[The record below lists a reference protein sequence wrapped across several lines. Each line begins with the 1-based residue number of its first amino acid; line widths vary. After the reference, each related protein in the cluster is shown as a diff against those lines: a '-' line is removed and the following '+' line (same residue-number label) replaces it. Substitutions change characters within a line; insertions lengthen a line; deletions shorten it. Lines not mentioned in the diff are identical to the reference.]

1 MDKQDLKVVKT
12 ELFNIDALENLTSHD
27 GVSLD
32 TKRLLKA
39 YKRSRHDGNKVQVVY
54 EYGKLLKTV
63 QKGRLY
69 PQKGL
74 GLQNFPSDVRSALA
88 QQYYWDI
95 DMVNSQPVI
104 LLQMCEQNGWK
115 CEELRS
121 YVGNRSQWLSAIMKE
136 LDCDRDG
143 AKQLC
148 LATMFGGTYKRS
160 PDFIK
165 RLSAE
170 LYQVGINLVNANQDL
185 LKIVSKEKNPA
196 ASCVAQVLQDT
207 EFRIL
212 RHIDSFFQQH
222 DRFMDTYIHDGG
234 LVRKNEGENSFPA
247 ELLRRAEADVFTTFG
262 FQISLDVK
270 PLTHTF
276 EFKRDV
282 MRTQHVSEREYQQRK
297 ELFEETHFYCEQT
310 SSICTITPNG
320 LTHTNKGDALATFAS
335 FNFQKTHN
343 QRIIVDRFIPMWMD
357 DPSKRTV
364 SKLIFYPDVS
374 YQQEGCYNTFCG
386 LQGAVETAI
395 PSNADKIIERFN
407 ELVFVNA
414 GCRENDALYLKKWLA
429 HGIQFPHKVPG
440 VAIVLIN
447 KAQGTGKE
455 TLMDFMGSKVF
466 GKEYYKNIK
475 NVETEL
481 FDAHS
486 TAMDKTLFLKL
497 EEVNGSMNRKFS
509 DILKGIITATS
520 ATINPKGVGKYTI
533 DAFPRVVMTSNNVVP
548 VKVEVGDRRF
558 CIFYTSAKYV
568 GHTVF
573 WNETYSLFELP
584 EAGHVIH
591 QYLMSIDLSD
601 FEVKLFPK
609 TDYHEALAETEVAS
623 EEEFINQCEPF
634 TDLLATPLHT
644 LYLAYCRE
652 HGYVPKG
659 VVHFT
664 RMLTPMVETKVL
676 TRRSKDGRSLYS
688 KPT

>member
-12 ELFNIDALENLTSHD
+12 EVFSIDALENLTSHD

-39 YKRSRHDGNKVQVVY
+39 YKRTRQDGNKVQVIY
-54 EYGKLLKTV
+54 EYGKLLKTI

-69 PQKGL
+69 PQKGM

-104 LLQMCEQNGWK
+104 LLQMCKKNGWL
-115 CEELRS
+115 CDELQS
-121 YVGNRSQWLSAIMKE
+121 YVENRSQWLSSIMKE
-136 LDCDRDG
+136 LECDRDG

-170 LYQVGINLVNANQDL
+170 LCQVGVNLINANQEL
-185 LKIVSKEKNPA
+185 LKIVSKEKNPS
-196 ASCVAQVLQDT
+196 ASCVAHVLQDT
-207 EFRIL
+207 EFQIL
-212 RHIDSFFQQH
+212 RHIDSFFQQEGH
-222 DRFMDTYIHDGG
+222 FMDTYIHDGG
-234 LVRKNEGENSFPA
+234 LVRKLEGEMTFPA
-247 ELLRRAEADVFTTFG
+247 ELLRRAELDVLRVFG
-262 FQISLDVK
+262 YAISLEVK

-282 MRTQHVSEREYQQRK
+282 MRTQHTSEREYQQRK
-297 ELFEETHFYCEQT
+297 ELFEENHFYCEQT
-310 SSICTITPNG
+310 SSICTVTPFG
-320 LTHTNKGDALATFAS
+320 LTHTSKSDAFATFAS

-343 QRIIVDRFIPMWMD
+343 QRVLIDRFISIWMD
-357 DPSKRTV
+357 DPLKRV
-364 SKLIFYPDVS
+364 INKLVFYPDVS
-374 YQQEGCYNTFCG
+374 HQPEGCYNTFCG
-386 LQGAVETAI
+386 LQGAIETDM
-395 PSNADKIIERFN
+395 PSRAGAIIERFN

-429 HGIQFPHKVPG
+429 HGVQLPHKVPG

-447 KAQGTGKE
+447 ESQGTGKE
-455 TLMDFMGSKVF
+455 TLMEFMGNKVF

-481 FDAHS
+481 FDTHS

-497 EEVNGSMNRKFS
+497 EEVNGSLNRKFA
-509 DILKGIITATS
+509 DMLKGIITATS

-533 DAFPRVVMTSNNVVP
+533 DAFPRVVMTTNNAVP
-548 VKVEVGDRRF
+548 VKVEKDDRRF
-558 CIFYTSAKYV
+558 CIFYTSSKYM
-568 GHTVF
+568 GNSDF
-573 WNETYSLFELP
+573 WNETYSLFDLP

-591 QYLMSIDLSD
+591 QYLMSLNLSQ

-609 TDYHEALAETEVAS
+609 TDYHQALAETEVAS
-623 EEEFINQCEPF
+623 EKEFINQCDAFADEG
-634 TDLLATPLHT
+634 ATSLHT
-644 LYLAYCRE
+644 RYLAYCRE
-652 HGYVPKG
+652 QGYVPKG

-664 RMLTPMVETKVL
+664 RMLTPMVETAVL
-676 TRRSKDGRSLYS
+676 TRRALHGRSLYS
-688 KPT
+688 KTL